1 MVSDE
6 EHRKRTA
13 ALKVMEAGQRTVVSM
28 FVFVMYAVM
37 YAVVVVL
44 MLQYLFFLFL
54 FFFKRKVSPS

>member
-28 FVFVMYAVM
+28 FVFVMYAV
-37 YAVVVVL
+37 VVVL
-44 MLQYLFFLFL
+44 ILQYLFSFFFFLF
-54 FFFKRKVSPS
+54 

>member
-13 ALKVMEAGQRTVVSM
+13 ALKVIEAGQRTVVSM

-44 MLQYLFFLFL
+44 ILQYLFFFF